1 MSGNISEMIQ
11 ETDIIITEQQEEL
24 TYDLYDR
31 ANAADHQRPSKAIL
45 AAGNI
50 SVANISKK
58 HISPNN

>member
-1 MSGNISEMIQ
+1 MIQ

-24 TYDLYDR
+24 TYDLCDR